1 MPRSQFTREL
11 SVGSTVEQCWEV
23 LTDVPRL
30 VDWVS
35 IVEDARE
42 ITHLSRY
49 TAVLMDRLGPFKLR
63 ADLEID
69 VNEVEPP
76 NRIRVRAAGEDR
88 QVGSR
93 LAVDAVLSLRPADEG
108 RTSIQIT
115 GIYEVTGRVA
125 AMGAGTINKKAQH
138 LLDDF
143 FGRAEAELGSH

>member
-1 MPRSQFTREL
+1 MPTRQFTREL
-11 SVGSTVEQCWEV
+11 SVGSTVEHCWKV

-35 IVEDARE
+35 IVEDAHE
-42 ITHLSRY
+42 IAHLSRY

-63 ADLEID
+63 ADLDID
-69 VNEVEPP
+69 VTEVEPP

-93 LAVDAVLSLRPADEG
+93 LAVDAVLSLRPEG
-108 RTSIQIT
+108 EARTSIRVSGT
-115 GIYEVTGRVA
+115 YEVTGRVA
-125 AMGAGTINKKAQH
+125 AMGAGTINKKAEH

-143 FGRAEAELGSH
+143 FGRAEAELGSR